1 MRGAPRAVS
10 SNDAE
15 IGRENAGQCSRH
27 VLKHTENATAASSVM
42 ATQRTQY
49 QWDSCMPLQEPR
61 LYRREAGKAS
71 KATPLCAAGD
81 AATQG
86 RSAHTAV
93 VKKIVMSH
101 YCCFTS
107 TRASAHLRSVILHE
121 MLTAPRQ
128 YCRQAVCARPRDEQF
143 LPCWR

>member
-1 MRGAPRAVS
+1 MNSVPETVS
-10 SNDAE
+10 SNDAA

-27 VLKHTENATAASSVM
+27 VLKHTKDATAASSVM

-81 AATQG
+81 ATTQG
-86 RSAHTAV
+86 RFAHTAV
-93 VKKIVMSH
+93 VKKNVMSH
-101 YCCFTS
+101 GARTTVVSHAQGHPHTF
-107 TRASAHLRSVILHE
+107 
-121 MLTAPRQ
+121 
-128 YCRQAVCARPRDEQF
+128 AVSSCTK
-143 LPCWR
+143 C